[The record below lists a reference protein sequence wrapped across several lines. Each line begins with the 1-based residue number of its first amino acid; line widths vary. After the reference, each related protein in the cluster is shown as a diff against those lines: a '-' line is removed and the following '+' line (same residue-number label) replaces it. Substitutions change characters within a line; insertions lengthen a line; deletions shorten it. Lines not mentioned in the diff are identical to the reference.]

1 MTAKMEIKENSFNF
15 TQVSFGSMKETKKSY
30 FHVKFGNIVFE
41 ACDTC
46 NKDTIL
52 AGGSPTNYTKE
63 IVSMFNLNSKNYA
76 IVNESVNKIYELKDD
91 PKDGVKGEIVSII
104 SNSVVDNFYF
114 LIFSLL
120 II

>member
-1 MTAKMEIKENSFNF
+1 MEIKGNSFNF
-15 TQVSFGSMKETKKSY
+15 TQVALGSVKETKKPY
-30 FHVKFGNIVFE
+30 FQVKFGNIVFE

-46 NKDTIL
+46 NKYTIL
-52 AGGSPTNYTKE
+52 ADGSPTDYTKE

-76 IVNESVNKIYELKDD
+76 IVNGSVNKIYELKDD
-91 PKDGVKGEIVSII
+91 PKDGVKSEIVSII
-104 SNSVVDNFYF
+104 SNSVLNNFYF